1 MKTIIAAAAALK
13 IEKLISTSNGITI
26 FLTTTQSQPC
36 CPQCDR
42 QATKKHSRY
51 ERQLSDLPWEGIA
64 VRLQLKSRKWFCQN
78 ADCEQR
84 IFCERLPELVAP
96 SGRKTLR
103 LNDVLLVIGFALGG
117 RAGSQ
122 ATQKLAMRTSARTLL
137 RRVRSSAVPTHQMV
151 TKLGV
156 DDFAFRKGQR
166 YGTIL
171 VDLEQRKIID
181 LLPDRE
187 AATLQAWLQRHPKI
201 QLVSRDRSVTYAEA
215 VTKGAPQAAQVAD
228 RFHLVKNL
236 TEAFEQ
242 LITRHHQDVRTAAR
256 QVSPREINEAMLRA
270 EGLWPEEGLTP
281 SPKITLTK
289 LQIEQRE
296 AKLQKRLARFE
307 QVKQLHQEGLALSVI
322 ARQLGLNRTTV
333 RTYLRAEQVPAVRHP
348 YHKPNPAQR
357 YESYLR
363 RRWEEGCYNARQLY
377 RELLTKGYKGSL
389 KSVRKFITPWRQKLP
404 PVLQKVLRL
413 PIFSPPAPRQTV
425 WWLLQDKKQLTP
437 EQQEFCVELGQV
449 SPAIAQ
455 GQKLVQ
461 EFRGLLRT
469 RDEAGFERWRAKVA
483 KSDLKELQSF
493 ARGLLKD
500 EAAVRAAFTSAWS
513 NGQVEGQVNKVKMVK
528 RAMYGRASFPLL
540 RARLV
545 ASP

>member
-1 MKTIIAAAAALK
+1 MKTLIAAANTLK
-13 IEKLISTSNGITI
+13 IEKIVSTATGITI
-26 FLTTTQSQPC
+26 FLTTIQSQPC
-36 CPQCDR
+36 CPNCDR
-42 QATKKHSRY
+42 KATKVHSRY
-51 ERQLSDLPWEGIA
+51 QRQLSDLPWEGIA
-64 VRLQLKSRKWFCQN
+64 VRLQLNSRKWFCQN
-78 ADCEQR
+78 ADCAQR

-96 SGRKTLR
+96 YGRKTLR
-103 LNDVLLVIGFALGG
+103 LSDVLLVIGFALGG

-122 ATQKLAMRTSARTLL
+122 ATQKLALRASARTLL
-137 RRVRSSAVPTHQMV
+137 RRVRACAVPTNQTV

-171 VDLEQRKIID
+171 VDLERHRIID

-187 AATLQAWLQRHPKI
+187 AATLQAWLQRHPEI

-215 VTKGAPQAAQVAD
+215 VTKGAPQAQQVAD

-256 QVSPREINEAMLRA
+256 QVSPRELNEAMLRA
-270 EGLWPEEGLTP
+270 EGLWPEDGLTP

-296 AKLQKRLARFE
+296 GKLQKRLARFA
-307 QVKQLHQEGLALSVI
+307 QVKQLHREGTPLSVI

-333 RTYLRAEQVPAVRHP
+333 RTYLRAEQVPEVRHP

-357 YESYLR
+357 FEDYLR
-363 RRWEEGCYNARQLY
+363 QRWEAGCYNARQLY
-377 RELLTKGYKGSL
+377 RELLTKGYQGSL

-404 PVLQKVLRL
+404 PVLQKVLNL
-413 PIFSPPAPRQTV
+413 PVFSPPAPRQVV
-425 WWLLQDKKQLTP
+425 WWLLKDKEQLTP
-437 EQQEFCVELGQV
+437 EQQDFCMELGQV

-461 EFRGLLRT
+461 EFRTLLQAH
-469 RDEAGFERWRAKVA
+469 DEEGFKRWRGKVA
-483 KSDLKELQSF
+483 TSGLKELQSF
-493 ARGLLKD
+493 AQGLLKD
-500 EAAVRAAFTSAWS
+500 EAAVRAAFTSEWS
-513 NGQVEGQVNKVKMVK
+513 NGQVEGQVNKIKMVK
-528 RAMYGRASFPLL
+528 RTMYGRASFPLL

-545 ASP
+545 GSP